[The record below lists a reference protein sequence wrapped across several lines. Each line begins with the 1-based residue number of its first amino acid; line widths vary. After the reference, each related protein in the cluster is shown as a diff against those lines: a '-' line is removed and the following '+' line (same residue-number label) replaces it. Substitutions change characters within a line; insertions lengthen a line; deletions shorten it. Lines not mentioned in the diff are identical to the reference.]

1 MSSDTTRVPASAPV
15 SSSAPLASAPR
26 SAMAVAGLVLGI
38 VALATSFVPIVNNAS
53 FFIALLSA
61 AFAAVGIV
69 AAVRGT
75 RTGRGMAI
83 AALVVSAVA
92 IAVVFATQSLY
103 GAAVD
108 AAVDDLSEGPAVTGV
123 SPVASTGDASIG
135 DAAAGAASGAAS
147 DAPGASSADLAVGSA
162 VELEGGLSV
171 SVDDVQAGLVNY
183 DGSTVTG
190 VRVTYTNGGDGE
202 ASFNML
208 DWKGQDAQGVQQYTT
223 YYGDAEDALGSG
235 TLAPGGIASG
245 MLYFDGDLAK
255 VLYYSSLLS
264 SSATA
269 SWTVA

>member
-123 SPVASTGDASIG
+123 SPADSTG
-135 DAAAGAASGAAS
+135 DAAAGAASGAPS

-183 DGSTVTG
+183 DGSTVMG

>member
-123 SPVASTGDASIG
+123 SPADSTGDA
-135 DAAAGAASGAAS
+135 
-147 DAPGASSADLAVGSA
+147 APGASSADLAVGSA

-171 SVDDVQAGLVNY
+171 SVDGVQAGLVNY

-190 VRVTYTNGGDGE
+190 VRVTYTNGDDGE

>member
-1 MSSDTTRVPASAPV
+1 MSSDNPRVPASAP
-15 SSSAPLASAPR
+15 SPSSAPSASASR

-75 RTGRGMAI
+75 RTGKGMAI

-92 IAVVFATQSLY
+92 VAVVFATQSLY
-103 GAAVD
+103 GAAID
-108 AAVDDLSEGPAVTGV
+108 AAVDELSEGPAVTGV
-123 SPVASTGDASIG
+123 SSAASTG
-135 DAAAGAASGAAS
+135 DAAAGAVSGAAS
-147 DAPGASSADLAVGSA
+147 DAPGASSTDLAVGSA

-171 SVDDVQAGLVNY
+171 SVDSVQAGLVNY
-183 DGSTVTG
+183 DGSAVTG
-190 VRVTYTNGGDGE
+190 VRVTYSNGGDGE
-202 ASFNML
+202 ASFNVF
-208 DWKGQDAQGVQQYTT
+208 DWKGQDAQGVQQYMT
-223 YYGDAEDALGSG
+223 YYDGAEDELGSG
-235 TLAPGGIASG
+235 TLAPGGTASG
-245 MLYFDGDLAK
+245 MLYFDGDLSK
-255 VLYYSSLLS
+255 VLYYASLLS

>member
-1 MSSDTTRVPASAPV
+1 MSSDTTRVPASAP
-15 SSSAPLASAPR
+15 APSLASAPR

-38 VALATSFVPIVNNAS
+38 VALAMSFVPIVNNAS

-123 SPVASTGDASIG
+123 SPAASTG
-135 DAAAGAASGAAS
+135 DAAAGAASGAPS

-171 SVDDVQAGLVNY
+171 SVDGVQAAGLVNY

-223 YYGDAEDALGSG
+223 YYDDAEDALGSG
-235 TLAPGGIASG
+235 TLAPGGTASG

>member
-1 MSSDTTRVPASAPV
+1 MSSDTTRVPASAP
-15 SSSAPLASAPR
+15 APSLASAPR

-123 SPVASTGDASIG
+123 SPAASTG
-135 DAAAGAASGAAS
+135 DAAAGAASGAPS

-171 SVDDVQAGLVNY
+171 SVDGVQAAGLVNY

-235 TLAPGGIASG
+235 TLAPGGTASG

>member
-15 SSSAPLASAPR
+15 SSSAPSASAPR

-123 SPVASTGDASIG
+123 SPADSTG
-135 DAAAGAASGAAS
+135 DAAAGAASGAPS

-208 DWKGQDAQGVQQYTT
+208 DWKGQDAQGVQQYAT

>member
-53 FFIALLSA
+53 FFIALIGA
-61 AFAAVGIV
+61 VFAVVGIV

-83 AALVVSAVA
+83 AALVASAVA

-123 SPVASTGDASIG
+123 SPADSTG
-135 DAAAGAASGAAS
+135 DAAAGAASGAPS

-171 SVDDVQAGLVNY
+171 SVDGVQAGLVNY

-223 YYGDAEDALGSG
+223 YYDDAEDALGSG
-235 TLAPGGIASG
+235 TLAPGGTASG

>member
-1 MSSDTTRVPASAPV
+1 MSSDTTRVPASAP
-15 SSSAPLASAPR
+15 APSLASAPR

-123 SPVASTGDASIG
+123 SPAASTG
-135 DAAAGAASGAAS
+135 DAAAGAASGAPS

-171 SVDDVQAGLVNY
+171 SVDGVQAAGLVNY

-223 YYGDAEDALGSG
+223 YYDDAEDALGSG
-235 TLAPGGIASG
+235 TLAPGGTASG

>member
-123 SPVASTGDASIG
+123 SPADSTG
-135 DAAAGAASGAAS
+135 DAAAGAASGAPS

-171 SVDDVQAGLVNY
+171 SVDGVQAGLVNY

-223 YYGDAEDALGSG
+223 YYDDAEDALGSG
-235 TLAPGGIASG
+235 ALAPGGTASG

>member
-1 MSSDTTRVPASAPV
+1 MSSDNPRVPASAP
-15 SSSAPLASAPR
+15 SPSSAPSASAPR

-53 FFIALLSA
+53 FFIALLGA
-61 AFAAVGIV
+61 VFAVVGIV

-75 RTGRGMAI
+75 RTGKGMAI

-92 IAVVFATQSLY
+92 VAVVLATQSLY
-103 GAAVD
+103 GAAID
-108 AAVDDLSEGPAVTGV
+108 AAVDELSEGPAVTGV
-123 SPVASTGDASIG
+123 SSAASTG
-135 DAAAGAASGAAS
+135 DAAAGAVSGAAS
-147 DAPGASSADLAVGSA
+147 DAPRASSTDLAVGSA

-171 SVDDVQAGLVNY
+171 SVDSVQAGLVNY
-183 DGSTVTG
+183 DGSAVTG

-202 ASFNML
+202 ASFNTL

-223 YYGDAEDALGSG
+223 YYDGAEDELDSG
-235 TLAPGGIASG
+235 TLAPGGTASG
-245 MLYFDGDLAK
+245 MLYFDGDLSK
-255 VLYYSSLLS
+255 VLYYASLLS

>member
-123 SPVASTGDASIG
+123 SPADSTG
-135 DAAAGAASGAAS
+135 DAAAGAASGAPS

-171 SVDDVQAGLVNY
+171 SVDGVQAGLVNY

>member
-1 MSSDTTRVPASAPV
+1 MSFDNPRVPASAP
-15 SSSAPLASAPR
+15 SPSSAPSASAPR

-53 FFIALLSA
+53 FFIALLGA
-61 AFAAVGIV
+61 VFAVVGIV
-69 AAVRGT
+69 AATRGT
-75 RTGRGMAI
+75 RAGKGMAI

-92 IAVVFATQSLY
+92 VAVVFATQSLY
-103 GAAVD
+103 GAAID
-108 AAVDDLSEGPAVTGV
+108 AAVDELSEGPAVTGV
-123 SPVASTGDASIG
+123 SSAASTG
-135 DAAAGAASGAAS
+135 DAAAGAASGAPS

-171 SVDDVQAGLVNY
+171 SVDGVQAGPVNY

-223 YYGDAEDALGSG
+223 YYDDAEDALGSG
-235 TLAPGGIASG
+235 TLAPGGTASG

>member
-1 MSSDTTRVPASAPV
+1 MSSDTTRAPASAPV
-15 SSSAPLASAPR
+15 SSSAPR

-53 FFIALLSA
+53 FFIALLGA
-61 AFAAVGIV
+61 VFAVVGIV

-75 RTGRGMAI
+75 RTGKGMAI

-92 IAVVFATQSLY
+92 VAVVFATQSLY
-103 GAAVD
+103 GAAID

-123 SPVASTGDASIG
+123 SPVASTGDA
-135 DAAAGAASGAAS
+135 AAGAASDAAS

-171 SVDDVQAGLVNY
+171 SVDEVQAGLVNY
-183 DGSTVTG
+183 DGSAVTG

-235 TLAPGGIASG
+235 TLAPGGTASG

>member
-123 SPVASTGDASIG
+123 SPADSTG
-135 DAAAGAASGAAS
+135 DAAAGAASGAPS

-171 SVDDVQAGLVNY
+171 SVDGVQAGLVNY

-223 YYGDAEDALGSG
+223 YYDDAEDALGSG
-235 TLAPGGIASG
+235 TLAPGGTASG

-264 SSATA
+264 SFATA

>member
-1 MSSDTTRVPASAPV
+1 M
-15 SSSAPLASAPR
+15 
-26 SAMAVAGLVLGI
+26 
-38 VALATSFVPIVNNAS
+38 
-53 FFIALLSA
+53 
-61 AFAAVGIV
+61 
-69 AAVRGT
+69 
-75 RTGRGMAI
+75 
-83 AALVVSAVA
+83 
-92 IAVVFATQSLY
+92 
-103 GAAVD
+103 
-108 AAVDDLSEGPAVTGV
+108 
-123 SPVASTGDASIG
+123 
-135 DAAAGAASGAAS
+135 
-147 DAPGASSADLAVGSA
+147 
-162 VELEGGLSV
+162 
-171 SVDDVQAGLVNY
+171 QAGLVNY

-235 TLAPGGIASG
+235 TLAPGGTASG

>member
-1 MSSDTTRVPASAPV
+1 MSSDNPRVPASAPAP
-15 SSSAPLASAPR
+15 SSAPSASAPR

-53 FFIALLSA
+53 FFIALLGA
-61 AFAAVGIV
+61 VFALVGIV
-69 AAVRGT
+69 AAARGT

-83 AALVVSAVA
+83 AALAVSAVA

-123 SPVASTGDASIG
+123 SPADSTG
-135 DAAAGAASGAAS
+135 DAAAGAASGAPS
-147 DAPGASSADLAVGSA
+147 DAPGAASADLAVGSA

-171 SVDDVQAGLVNY
+171 SVDSVQAGLVNY
-183 DGSTVTG
+183 DGSAVTG

-202 ASFNML
+202 ASFNAL
-208 DWKGQDAQGVQQYTT
+208 DWKGQDAQGAQQYTT

-235 TLAPGGIASG
+235 TLAPGGTASG

-264 SSATA
+264 PSATA

>member
-53 FFIALLSA
+53 FFIALIGA
-61 AFAAVGIV
+61 VFAVVGIV

-123 SPVASTGDASIG
+123 SPADSTG
-135 DAAAGAASGAAS
+135 DAAAGAASGAPS

-171 SVDDVQAGLVNY
+171 SVDGVQAGLVNY

>member
-123 SPVASTGDASIG
+123 SPADSTG
-135 DAAAGAASGAAS
+135 DAAAGAASGAPS

-223 YYGDAEDALGSG
+223 YYDDAEDALGSG
-235 TLAPGGIASG
+235 TLAPGGTASG